1 MWLNLNCLC
10 AIYVCRNQRAF
21 LAQMTSFVVR
31 YDVIYHFFPINSQYL
46 MTWGVDSPACGSVI
60 FLNVAVEPR
69 SMDTSLILTPLYNG
83 HFHLSPRKAHLFS
96 LKLTHFKWT
105 TVNYRDNEHFSVPQ
119 VINSHVLSTRP
130 PALQTLVGYLH
141 PISVMFNTAA
151 VVYTVLCLN
160 YDRFLCG

>member
-21 LAQMTSFVVR
+21 LAQMTSLIVR

-60 FLNVAVEPR
+60 FLNVAVESR

-96 LKLTHFKWT
+96 LKLTHFKRT
-105 TVNYRDNEHFSVPQ
+105 TVNYRDNEHFLYPKSLTLMYCQRAPCFTDTGWVSAPYF
-119 VINSHVLSTRP
+119 SHVQYCCS
-130 PALQTLVGYLH
+130 
-141 PISVMFNTAA
+141 
-151 VVYTVLCLN
+151 C
-160 YDRFLCG
+160 

>member
-60 FLNVAVEPR
+60 FFNVAVEPR

-96 LKLTHFKWT
+96 LKLTHFKRT

-130 PALQTLVGYLH
+130 LLYRHWLGICTLFQSRSILLQLLTLY
-141 PISVMFNTAA
+141 SV
-151 VVYTVLCLN
+151 
-160 YDRFLCG
+160 

>member
-21 LAQMTSFVVR
+21 LAQMTSFVMR

-60 FLNVAVEPR
+60 FFNVAVEPR

-96 LKLTHFKWT
+96 LKLTHFKRQRLIIET
-105 TVNYRDNEHFSVPQ
+105 T
-119 VINSHVLSTRP
+119 
-130 PALQTLVGYLH
+130 
-141 PISVMFNTAA
+141 NT
-151 VVYTVLCLN
+151 
-160 YDRFLCG
+160 FLCPKSLTLMYCQRAPLLYRHWLGICTLFQSRSILLQLLTLYSV